1 MAVRNQE
8 KAMTIRRVS
17 KVLDSALTA
26 LTAAA
31 LIWMM
36 LHITINAL
44 SRQFLNSPI
53 SGTNELVAY
62 WYMPVVALIG
72 FVTAHIRREHISV
85 SLVVDR
91 LPPRN
96 QVEYFVFG
104 RSPTAMLCLFLSWF
118 GLSKAWETLET
129 GRTAGQT
136 AIILWPVSP
145 RVPAR
150 SATWTAL

>member
-91 LPPRN
+91 LPPRH
-96 QVEYFVFG
+96 QVEYFVLGTSLG
-104 RSPTAMLCLFLSWF
+104 R
-118 GLSKAWETLET
+118 K
-129 GRTAGQT
+129 
-136 AIILWPVSP
+136 
-145 RVPAR
+145 R
-150 SATWTAL
+150 SEEAYAQ